1 MRVIKL
7 QSGPLGARL
16 RLAPFLSAGILF
28 AASFSP
34 AEAQTST
41 FDGNYLPCISYNI
54 AMAQLNGAPVKLART
69 TARDQIRQ
77 NEAAA
82 CSPKIQVRVRRMNTL
97 DPANPMACVQYP
109 FPSATLQAKEE
120 PRAMIVPLAEAIS
133 QGGQLSRFFILNRIE
148 DKSPYWI
155 TAVNAPQGQSL
166 DLDVIDGTAI
176 CTGRASTTAGTQR
189 HTGTHLPMGKQVYAG
204 THRASYAQVA
214 LWDAEFRTSY
224 PTGNELPWFAAR
236 GVVVQAANNKD
247 IRILVSLNESRSPP
261 EGAPRL
267 PIRLITVGNSG
278 INVGNV
284 PMADTAE
291 IEISP
296 GQYRVDIVQNG
307 AGPSDSTEVH
317 FILSPSSS
325 ATGN

>member
-7 QSGPLGARL
+7 QSGPIGRRPPLARL
-16 RLAPFLSAGILF
+16 LSAGILF

-54 AMAQLNGAPVKLART
+54 AMAQLDGAPVKLART
-69 TARDQIRQ
+69 TDRDQIRR
-77 NEAAA
+77 NEAAT
-82 CSPKIQVRVRRMNTL
+82 CSPKIQESVNRLNTL

-109 FPSATLQAKEE
+109 FPSSTLQAKEE

-133 QGGQLSRFFILNRIE
+133 QGGQLSRFYILNRIE
-148 DKSPYWI
+148 NESPYWI
-155 TAVNAPQGQSL
+155 RAVNAPQSQSL
-166 DLDVIDGTAI
+166 NLDVIDGTAI
-176 CTGRASTTAGTQR
+176 CTGQALAAAGAQR
-189 HTGTHLPMGKQVYAG
+189 QTDTNPPMGTQVYAG

-224 PTGNELPWFAAR
+224 PTGTVLPWFAAR
-236 GVVVQAANNKD
+236 GVVVQVANNKD
-247 IRILVSLNESRSPP
+247 IRIVVSLNESQSPP
-261 EGAPRL
+261 QGAPRL

-278 INVGNV
+278 VNVGNV
-284 PMADTAE
+284 PMADTAR
-291 IEISP
+291 ILMNA
-296 GQYRVDIVQNG
+296 GQYRVDIMQNG
-307 AGPSDSTEVH
+307 AAPSDSTEVH
-317 FILSPSSS
+317 FILSPSSG